1 MLPEESWFQNIT
13 RSTEPRPPG
22 AVFLCSAPCLHPFA
36 EVIMH
41 IVVNG
46 RTLDAAPGQTLHGL
60 IVTMDL
66 DPSVVVAEL
75 NGDIVPGAK
84 FEGTALH
91 AGDRLELLSFVG
103 GG

>member
-1 MLPEESWFQNIT
+1 ML
-13 RSTEPRPPG
+13 R
-22 AVFLCSAPCLHPFA
+22 PCLHPFA

-75 NGDIVPGAK
+75 NGDIVPDAK
-84 FEGTALH
+84 FEDTALH

>member
-1 MLPEESWFQNIT
+1 ML
-13 RSTEPRPPG
+13 R
-22 AVFLCSAPCLHPFA
+22 PCLHPFA

-60 IVTMDL
+60 IVTMGL

-75 NGDIVPGAK
+75 NGDIVPGAN
-84 FEGTALH
+84 FEDTALH
-91 AGDRLELLSFVG
+91 AADRLELLSFVG